1 MEHFPPSGTAGGY
14 PRVEESG
21 DMMPVAGVC
30 LSQARVLSGFG
41 DVQWPYKSQVTRLQ
55 S

>member
-1 MEHFPPSGTAGGY
+1 MEHFPPSGSAGDH

-21 DMMPVAGVC
+21 NIMPVAGVC
-30 LSQARVLSGFG
+30 LSQARVLSRFS

-55 S
+55 G